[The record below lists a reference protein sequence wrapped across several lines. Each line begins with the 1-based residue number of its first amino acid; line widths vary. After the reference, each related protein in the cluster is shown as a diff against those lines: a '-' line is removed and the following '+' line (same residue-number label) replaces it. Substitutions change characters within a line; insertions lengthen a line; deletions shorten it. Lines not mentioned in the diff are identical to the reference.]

1 MGNCNLEKSHSAL
14 FFKLSPGC
22 HVSVSSKLNRM
33 YATKDRFIV
42 ILWIQHK
49 TFLWDI
55 WDINTHLSISEEKQ
69 REHVKFTTPVRFYD
83 DALAVRIS
91 SSSFRRPLSFKRVIW
106 FSSWLW
112 PFGQC
117 FQTHALLSRAYHQ
130 PACLRTFVLKNVM
143 VWWDNSRMFVCFPTL
158 DLHAFIQSKLTFLMT
173 SY

>member
-1 MGNCNLEKSHSAL
+1 MLLITYSQNKTKWVMGNCNLEKSHNAL

-55 WDINTHLSISEEKQ
+55 
-69 REHVKFTTPVRFYD
+69 FTTPVRFYD
-83 DALAVRIS
+83 DALAARIS

-130 PACLRTFVLKNVM
+130 PACLRTFVLKKCNG
-143 VWWDNSRMFVCFPTL
+143 
-158 DLHAFIQSKLTFLMT
+158 LMG
-173 SY
+173 